1 MSNQQKILASQVV
14 EKFKSLLNVEIKNSI
29 GEHNFE
35 ALNSLVRDAITDH
48 SEANLNRL
56 EDMIKQMR
64 AELDKRPLE
73 L

>member
-14 EKFKSLLNVEIKNSI
+14 EKFQSLLNVEIKNSI

-48 SEANLNRL
+48 SEASLDRL